1 MISRIEGVL
10 EDVVDG
16 VAEVR
21 VGDVRV
27 GDVRAGDEAG
37 AMHGAAPAGGLIYE
51 VLVPACDAGELLMQQ
66 GRRVSF
72 FTLHYLESQG
82 QGSHFVPRLIGFS
95 SREQRAFFELLTTVK
110 GIGNRKALRAMQV
123 SHARMA
129 EAIAAGDAKF
139 LATLPEIGKRTAE
152 STIVEL
158 KGKLD
163 PFLKDPSATRR
174 ALEKGAVA
182 AAAAVSAA
190 MGTAM
195 AGALPV
201 GPAADAEEVLVAL
214 GEQRAQARQRIERV
228 LAAAGGES
236 LGADEIVTRAL
247 RSRGVS

>member
-21 VGDVRV
+21 V
-27 GDVRAGDEAG
+27 AGS
-37 AMHGAAPAGGLIYE
+37 GLVYE
-51 VLVPACDAGELLMQQ
+51 VLVPACDAGDLMMRQ
-66 GRRVSF
+66 GKEIAFV
-72 FTLHYLESQG
+72 TLHYLESQG

-95 SREQRAFFELLTTVK
+95 SREQRDFFELLTTVK

-123 SHARMA
+123 SHGRMA

-139 LATLPEIGKRTAE
+139 LSTLPEIGKRTAE

-174 ALEKGAVA
+174 ALERSAVVAVTAVA
-182 AAAAVSAA
+182 
-190 MGTAM
+190 T
-195 AGALPV
+195 
-201 GPAADAEEVLVAL
+201 GPAADAEDVLVAL
-214 GEQRAQARQRIERV
+214 GEQRAQARAKVERV
-228 LAAAGGES
+228 MAASVGES
-236 LGADEIVTRAL
+236 IGADEIVTRAL
-247 RSRGVS
+247 RTRGVQ

>member
-21 VGDVRV
+21 VGD
-27 GDVRAGDEAG
+27 
-37 AMHGAAPAGGLIYE
+37 GLIYE
-51 VLVPACDAGELLMQQ
+51 LLVPACDAGELLMQK
-66 GRRVSF
+66 GTRVSF

-129 EAIAAGDAKF
+129 EAIASGDAKF
-139 LATLPEIGKRTAE
+139 LSTLPEIGKRTAE

-174 ALEKGAVA
+174 AL
-182 AAAAVSAA
+182 
-190 MGTAM
+190 
-195 AGALPV
+195 AGAMPAVTVEATPLS
-201 GPAADAEEVLVAL
+201 GPAADAEEMMVQL
-214 GEQRAQARQRIERV
+214 GLQRAQARTAIERV
-228 LAAAGGES
+228 LAKSTGKTLTAS
-236 LGADEIVTRAL
+236 EIMAL
-247 RSRGVS
+247 AL

>member
-1 MISRIEGVL
+1 MIARIEGTL

-21 VGDVRV
+21 VGD
-27 GDVRAGDEAG
+27 
-37 AMHGAAPAGGLIYE
+37 GLVYE
-51 VLVPACDAGELLMQQ
+51 LLVPACDAGELLMRQ
-66 GRRVSF
+66 GRTVAF
-72 FTLHYLESQG
+72 HTLHYLESQG

-163 PFLKDPSATRR
+163 PFLADPTAARR
-174 ALEKGAVA
+174 AAQA
-182 AAAAVSAA
+182 SAAAAVA
-190 MGTAM
+190 
-195 AGALPV
+195 ALPV
-201 GPAADAEEVLVAL
+201 GPAADAEEVLVAR
-214 GEQRAQARQRIERV
+214 GEPRAQARAKIERV
-228 LAAAGGES
+228 VAAADGAG

-247 RSRGVS
+247 RTRGVG

>member
-16 VAEVR
+16 VAEIR
-21 VGDVRV
+21 V
-27 GDVRAGDEAG
+27 
-37 AMHGAAPAGGLIYE
+37 AGGFVYE
-51 VLVPACDAGELLMQQ
+51 VLVPACDAGELLMRQ
-66 GRRVSF
+66 GKEVAF
-72 FTLHYLESQG
+72 TTLHYFESQG

-95 SREQRAFFELLTTVK
+95 SREQRDFFELLTTVK

-123 SHARMA
+123 SHGRMA

-139 LATLPEIGKRTAE
+139 LSMLPEIGKRTAE

-174 ALEKGAVA
+174 ALEKSAVVVA
-182 AAAAVSAA
+182 
-190 MGTAM
+190 
-195 AGALPV
+195 PV
-201 GPAADAEEVLVAL
+201 IATGPAADAEEVLVAL
-214 GEQRAQARQRIERV
+214 GEQRAQARTKIERV
-228 LAAAGGES
+228 VAAAGGET

-247 RSRGVS
+247 RTRGVG

>member
-1 MISRIEGVL
+1 MISRIEGLL

-21 VGDVRV
+21 VGD
-27 GDVRAGDEAG
+27 
-37 AMHGAAPAGGLIYE
+37 GLVHE
-51 VLVPACDAGELLMQQ
+51 LLVPACDAGELLTQQ

-123 SHARMA
+123 SHGRMA

-139 LATLPEIGKRTAE
+139 LSTLPEIGKRTAE

-174 ALEKGAVA
+174 ALEKSAVA
-182 AAAAVSAA
+182 AA
-190 MGTAM
+190 TAS
-195 AGALPV
+195 ALPT
-201 GPAADAEEVLVAL
+201 GPAADAEEILVTAL
-214 GEQRAQARQRIERV
+214 GEQRAQARAAIERV
-228 LAAAGGES
+228 LAAAGGEQ
-236 LGADEIVTRAL
+236 LETNEIVTRAL
-247 RSRGVS
+247 RARGVR

>member
-10 EDVVDG
+10 EDVVEG

-21 VGDVRV
+21 VG
-27 GDVRAGDEAG
+27 E
-37 AMHGAAPAGGLIYE
+37 GLVHE
-51 VLVPACDAGELLMQQ
+51 LLVPACDAGELLTQQ

-123 SHARMA
+123 SHGRMA

-139 LATLPEIGKRTAE
+139 LSTLPEIGKRTAE

-182 AAAAVSAA
+182 AAAAVGAA
-190 MGTAM
+190 M
-195 AGALPV
+195 ALAQPS
-201 GPAADAEEVLVAL
+201 GPAADAEDVLVAL
-214 GEQRAQARQRIERV
+214 GEQRSQARQRIERV
-228 LAAAGGES
+228 LAAAGVEA

-247 RSRGVS
+247 RSRGVG

>member
-1 MISRIEGVL
+1 MRTTRRAGEAYDAPRMIARIEGVL
-10 EDVVDG
+10 EDVTDG

-21 VGDVRV
+21 I
-27 GDVRAGDEAG
+27 
-37 AMHGAAPAGGLIYE
+37 AGGIVHEL
-51 VLVPACDAGELLMQQ
+51 LVPACDAGELLMRK
-66 GRRVSF
+66 GREVSF

-123 SHARMA
+123 SHGRMA

-163 PFLKDPSATRR
+163 PFLADPAAARR
-174 ALEKGAVA
+174 AEQAASVA
-182 AAAAVSAA
+182 AIA
-190 MGTAM
+190 
-195 AGALPV
+195 ALPV

-214 GEQRAQARQRIERV
+214 GEPRPHARAKIERV
-228 LAAAGGES
+228 LAGAGGAA
-236 LGADEIVTRAL
+236 LPADEIVTRAL
-247 RSRGVS
+247 RARGVG

>member
-21 VGDVRV
+21 VGDGVV
-27 GDVRAGDEAG
+27 
-37 AMHGAAPAGGLIYE
+37 YE
-51 VLVPACDAGELLMQQ
+51 LLVPACDAGELTMRQ
-66 GRRVSF
+66 GTRVSF
-72 FTLHYLESQG
+72 FTLHYLEGQG

-129 EAIAAGDAKF
+129 EAIASGDAKF
-139 LATLPEIGKRTAE
+139 LSTLPEIGKRTAE

-174 ALEKGAVA
+174 AL
-182 AAAAVSAA
+182 
-190 MGTAM
+190 
-195 AGALPV
+195 AGAMPAVTVEIAPLS
-201 GPAADAEEVLVAL
+201 GPAADAEEMMVQL
-214 GEQRAQARQRIERV
+214 GVQRAQARSAIERV
-228 LAAAGGES
+228 LARSTGKQMTAS
-236 LGADEIVTRAL
+236 EIMAL
-247 RSRGVS
+247 AL

>member
-21 VGDVRV
+21 V
-27 GDVRAGDEAG
+27 AGS
-37 AMHGAAPAGGLIYE
+37 GLVYE
-51 VLVPACDAGELLMQQ
+51 VLVPACDAGDLMMRQ
-66 GRRVSF
+66 GKEIAFV
-72 FTLHYLESQG
+72 TLHYLESQG

-95 SREQRAFFELLTTVK
+95 SREQRDFFELLTTVK

-123 SHARMA
+123 SHGRMA

-139 LATLPEIGKRTAE
+139 LSTLPEIGKRTAE

-174 ALEKGAVA
+174 ALERSAVVAVTAVA
-182 AAAAVSAA
+182 
-190 MGTAM
+190 T
-195 AGALPV
+195 
-201 GPAADAEEVLVAL
+201 GPAADAEDVLVAL
-214 GEQRAQARQRIERV
+214 GAV
-228 LAAAGGES
+228 SYTLS
-236 LGADEIVTRAL
+236 LIHI
-247 RSRGVS
+247 

>member
-1 MISRIEGVL
+1 MIARIEGTL

-21 VGDVRV
+21 VAEGI
-27 GDVRAGDEAG
+27 
-37 AMHGAAPAGGLIYE
+37 IYE
-51 VLVPACDAGELLMQQ
+51 LLVPACDVGELLMRQ
-66 GRRVSF
+66 GRSVAF
-72 FTLHYLESQG
+72 HTLHYLESQG

-163 PFLKDPSATRR
+163 PFLADPTAARR
-174 ALEKGAVA
+174 AAQASVA
-182 AAAAVSAA
+182 AAI
-190 MGTAM
+190 T
-195 AGALPV
+195 ALPV

-214 GEQRAQARQRIERV
+214 GEPRAQARAKIDRV
-228 LAAAGGES
+228 VAASGGTT
-236 LGADEIVTRAL
+236 LPADEIVTRAL
-247 RSRGVS
+247 RTRGVG

>member
-21 VGDVRV
+21 VGDGVV
-27 GDVRAGDEAG
+27 
-37 AMHGAAPAGGLIYE
+37 YE
-51 VLVPACDAGELLMQQ
+51 LLVPACDAGELTMRQ
-66 GRRVSF
+66 GTRVSF
-72 FTLHYLESQG
+72 FTLHYLEGQG

-129 EAIAAGDAKF
+129 EAIASGDAKF
-139 LATLPEIGKRTAE
+139 LSTLPEIGKRTAE

-174 ALEKGAVA
+174 AL
-182 AAAAVSAA
+182 
-190 MGTAM
+190 
-195 AGALPV
+195 AGAMPAVTVEATPLS
-201 GPAADAEEVLVAL
+201 GPAADAEEMMVQL
-214 GEQRAQARQRIERV
+214 GLQRAQARTAIERV
-228 LAAAGGES
+228 LSKSAGKTLTAS
-236 LGADEIVTRAL
+236 EIMAL
-247 RSRGVS
+247 AL

>member
-21 VGDVRV
+21 
-27 GDVRAGDEAG
+27 AGDGAG
-37 AMHGAAPAGGLIYE
+37 LVHE
-51 VLVPACDAGELLMQQ
+51 VLVPACDAGELLMKQ
-66 GRRVSF
+66 GKRVSF

-129 EAIAAGDAKF
+129 EAIASGDAKF
-139 LATLPEIGKRTAE
+139 LSTLPEIGKRTAE

-174 ALEKGAVA
+174 AL
-182 AAAAVSAA
+182 
-190 MGTAM
+190 
-195 AGALPV
+195 AGAMPAVTVEMAPLS
-201 GPAADAEEVLVAL
+201 GPAADAEEMMVQL
-214 GEQRAQARQRIERV
+214 GLQRAQARVAIERV
-228 LAAAGGES
+228 LAKSAGRTLTAS
-236 LGADEIVTRAL
+236 EIMAL
-247 RSRGVS
+247 AL

>member
-1 MISRIEGVL
+1 MIARIEGTL

-21 VGDVRV
+21 V
-27 GDVRAGDEAG
+27 
-37 AMHGAAPAGGLIYE
+37 AGGLVYE
-51 VLVPACDAGELLMQQ
+51 VLVPACDAGELLTRE
-66 GRRVSF
+66 GREVSF

-82 QGSHFVPRLIGFS
+82 QGSHFVPRLIGFR

-163 PFLKDPSATRR
+163 PFLVDP
-174 ALEKGAVA
+174 VA
-182 AAAAVSAA
+182 AKRAAQAAAV
-190 MGTAM
+190 
-195 AGALPV
+195 AGVVPLPV
-201 GPAADAEEVLVAL
+201 GPAADAEDVLVAL
-214 GEQRAQARQRIERV
+214 GEPRPQARAKIERV
-228 LAAAGGES
+228 VGAAGGEA

-247 RSRGVS
+247 RTRGVG

>member
-21 VGDVRV
+21 VGDGV
-27 GDVRAGDEAG
+27 
-37 AMHGAAPAGGLIYE
+37 IYE
-51 VLVPACDAGELLMQQ
+51 LLVPACDAGELTMRQ
-66 GRRVSF
+66 GTRVSF
-72 FTLHYLESQG
+72 FTLHYLEGQG

-129 EAIAAGDAKF
+129 EAIASGDAKF
-139 LATLPEIGKRTAE
+139 LSTLPEIGKRTAE

-174 ALEKGAVA
+174 ALAGSMPAVTVEIA
-182 AAAAVSAA
+182 PLS
-190 MGTAM
+190 
-195 AGALPV
+195 
-201 GPAADAEEVLVAL
+201 GPAADAEEMMVQL
-214 GEQRAQARQRIERV
+214 GVQRAQARTAIERV
-228 LAAAGGES
+228 LARSTGNQMTAS
-236 LGADEIVTRAL
+236 EITAL
-247 RSRGVS
+247 AL